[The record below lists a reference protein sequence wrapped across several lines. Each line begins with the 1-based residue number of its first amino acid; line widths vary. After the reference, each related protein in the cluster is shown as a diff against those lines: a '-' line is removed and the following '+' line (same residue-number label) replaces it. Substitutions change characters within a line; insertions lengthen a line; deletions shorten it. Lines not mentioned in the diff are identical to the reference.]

1 MSSRAVRPTM
11 TALAAASTLLLSGL
25 AMAPQAGA
33 STLYACVKKKGGA
46 ARFVSAR
53 TSCRRSERKISWN
66 TQGVRGLN
74 GAKGKNGANGK
85 PGVVGKNGANGKD
98 GANGANGKDGASA
111 GLVSFSDSPFE
122 LPLTRHAVATLSNV
136 PAGNYIVT
144 AKALL
149 NDTNPTEGVV
159 VHCYIAGD
167 EAATEIT
174 AKGGYG
180 SVSLLGV
187 LVTPL
192 LTSIALE
199 CDDFGTSGIEVSL
212 ARIAAIQV
220 QTLGGTT
227 G

>member
-1 MSSRAVRPTM
+1 MPIRAARPRIA
-11 TALAAASTLLLSGL
+11 ALATASTLLLSGL
-25 AMAPQAGA
+25 ALAPQAGA
-33 STLYACVKKKGGA
+33 STLYACVKKSGT
-46 ARFVSAR
+46 ARFVAAR
-53 TSCRRSERKISWN
+53 TACRRSERKISWN
-66 TQGVRGLN
+66 TQGVPGRN
-74 GAKGKNGANGK
+74 GAPGKNGSN
-85 PGVVGKNGANGKD
+85 GKNGPAGKNGTNGKD
-98 GANGANGKDGASA
+98 GVNGASGKDGASA

-122 LPLTRHAVATLSNV
+122 LPLSRHAVATLSSV
-136 PAGNYIVT
+136 PPGSYIVT

-149 NDTNPTEGVV
+149 QDTNPTEGVV

-187 LVTPL
+187 LVSP
-192 LTSIALE
+192 LTSTSTLE
-199 CDDFGTSGIEVSL
+199 CDDFGTSGIEVTF

-220 QTLGGTT
+220 QTLGGST